1 MEKILVAN
9 RGEIALR
16 IIKTIK
22 KLGKKAVA
30 VYSEADINSLHVKYA
45 DEAYCIGPASSSSSY
60 LRGDIIIETALKAG
74 VDGIHPWTNGR
85 KYRFDGKQN
94 CCQRDGKKAG
104 GSACTWK

>member
-16 IIKTIK
+16 IIRTIK

-60 LRGDIIIETALKAG
+60 SSSSSCYRSRRSRELG
-74 VDGIHPWTNGR
+74 VNMILAILSYLGLEN
-85 KYRFDGKQN
+85 
-94 CCQRDGKKAG
+94 
-104 GSACTWK
+104 